1 MSLEGGLTPGALKGL
16 PSVDSPGLTKLLS
29 PRLKTAFL
37 ALSVL
42 AICVATLRPTGD
54 SLAAAWSFSLASGA
68 EGIAEVIQNLLLF
81 IPFGIALALRSPSPE
96 RRGGQGVRTG
106 QGVRLLLA
114 GVALSFTVEFLQQWI
129 PGRDPSVGDLV
140 TNSVSTL
147 LGGALVW
154 TARRWLHPPER
165 HAPWF
170 SLGAAVVAATAW
182 LGTGWLLRPMLPRA
196 DALELRAPDLGAHM
210 DLYSGQVLSVTGRLG
225 VREPLRIVT
234 VAGTPS
240 ISRRFAPILDVDDG
254 PGPAGTIVAADRTD
268 LVLRNRSR
276 SMFLG
281 LARPD
286 LRARGVLAGVAP
298 GDTITITASTEP
310 GRQTFCL
317 ARDARESCGLGYTVG
332 DGWKLIFFPHHFPNW
347 RLTLLNAMWV
357 GGGLL
362 GVGLWGLGHRNVVSG
377 GALLLAIATLALGP
391 GLVGLKPTPLSEWL
405 GATVGFVIGYLAW
418 RARRRLSSL
427 RAPPSL

>member
-106 QGVRLLLA
+106 PGVRLLLA

-154 TARRWLHPPER
+154 TALRWLHAPER

-170 SLGAAVVAATAW
+170 ALGAAIVAATAW

-196 DALELRAPDLGAHM
+196 DALELRTPDLGAHM

-234 VAGTPS
+234 VTGTPA
-240 ISRRFAPILDVDDG
+240 ISRRLAPILDVDDG

-276 SMFLG
+276 SMFLR

-286 LRARGVLAGVAP
+286 LRARGALAGVQP
-298 GDTITITASTEP
+298 GDTVTISVRHETKGGGYCINT
-310 GRQTFCL
+310 
-317 ARDARESCGLGYTVG
+317 SCGLGYTVG
-332 DGWKLIFFPHHFPNW
+332 DGWKLIFFPHHFPPW
-347 RLTLLNAMWV
+347 GLTLLNAMWV

-405 GATVGFVIGYLAW
+405 GATVGFVIGYLAS
-418 RARRRLSSL
+418 RARSRLSSL